1 MADTSVKICDI
12 KFKNPVMT
20 ASGTFGCGREY
31 SDFVDLNKLG
41 GIVVKGV
48 ADKPWKGNPAPRIA
62 EVYGG
67 MLNSVGLQNPGVDY
81 FIKNEIPFLNSLDT
95 NIIVNVCGHS
105 LEEYVNV
112 VTALRGQDVD
122 MLELNISCPNVSEGG
137 LAFGT
142 DPKLVE
148 KVVSSVKQVADR
160 PLIVKLTPNVTDITE
175 IARAAVAGG
184 ADALSLINTLTGM
197 KIDINRR
204 KPVLD
209 RKVGGMSGPAVKPV
223 AVRMVY
229 QVAKAV
235 DVPIIGMG
243 GISNAEDAIEF
254 IMAGAT
260 GVSIGT
266 ANFIN
271 PTATI
276 DTIKGIEEFMDKNN
290 IKTLDEIRGII
301 DKMKRF
307 LALGMA
313 LAMVL
318 CSLTG
323 CNTSHKVNAAIQEN
337 ISTLDNK
344 LANLEVT
351 VGDLY
356 QEGIATDEMKDEV
369 DDLQQELSE
378 ARDMFAATTDGE
390 QDANISSKLIDLTS
404 KADELEGQVQDALGG
419 IGNVENYA
427 KAMKKVTSELESAI
441 KTAVD
446 NGKMDRSKLT
456 EFQNASSK
464 LDAIVSNPEET
475 TTNKAELLKIRES
488 LVALASEASA
498 SNEVIDGLAQ
508 NDKKTAQ
515 PTVKSEDLT
524 SLVNAYT
531 TLQNTASQ
539 LYEKGNIT
547 EKSK

>member
-1 MADTSVKICDI
+1 
-12 KFKNPVMT
+12 
-20 ASGTFGCGREY
+20 
-31 SDFVDLNKLG
+31 
-41 GIVVKGV
+41 
-48 ADKPWKGNPAPRIA
+48 
-62 EVYGG
+62 
-67 MLNSVGLQNPGVDY
+67 
-81 FIKNEIPFLNSLDT
+81 
-95 NIIVNVCGHS
+95 
-105 LEEYVNV
+105 
-112 VTALRGQDVD
+112 
-122 MLELNISCPNVSEGG
+122 
-137 LAFGT
+137 
-142 DPKLVE
+142 
-148 KVVSSVKQVADR
+148 
-160 PLIVKLTPNVTDITE
+160 
-175 IARAAVAGG
+175 
-184 ADALSLINTLTGM
+184 
-197 KIDINRR
+197 
-204 KPVLD
+204 
-209 RKVGGMSGPAVKPV
+209 
-223 AVRMVY
+223 
-229 QVAKAV
+229 
-235 DVPIIGMG
+235 
-243 GISNAEDAIEF
+243 
-254 IMAGAT
+254 
-260 GVSIGT
+260 
-266 ANFIN
+266 
-271 PTATI
+271 
-276 DTIKGIEEFMDKNN
+276 
-290 IKTLDEIRGII
+290 
-301 DKMKRF
+301 MKRF

-446 NGKMDRSKLT
+446 NGKMDKSKLT

-488 LVALASEASA
+488 LVALTSEASA
-498 SNEVIDGLAQ
+498 GNEVIDGLAQ

-547 EKSK
+547 EKQYTEILNLGMDVSKLQEKANKGEKEDSVNSEAKKLAGKVEKLANKIK

>member
-1 MADTSVKICDI
+1 
-12 KFKNPVMT
+12 
-20 ASGTFGCGREY
+20 
-31 SDFVDLNKLG
+31 
-41 GIVVKGV
+41 
-48 ADKPWKGNPAPRIA
+48 
-62 EVYGG
+62 
-67 MLNSVGLQNPGVDY
+67 
-81 FIKNEIPFLNSLDT
+81 
-95 NIIVNVCGHS
+95 
-105 LEEYVNV
+105 
-112 VTALRGQDVD
+112 
-122 MLELNISCPNVSEGG
+122 
-137 LAFGT
+137 
-142 DPKLVE
+142 
-148 KVVSSVKQVADR
+148 
-160 PLIVKLTPNVTDITE
+160 
-175 IARAAVAGG
+175 
-184 ADALSLINTLTGM
+184 
-197 KIDINRR
+197 
-204 KPVLD
+204 
-209 RKVGGMSGPAVKPV
+209 
-223 AVRMVY
+223 
-229 QVAKAV
+229 
-235 DVPIIGMG
+235 
-243 GISNAEDAIEF
+243 
-254 IMAGAT
+254 
-260 GVSIGT
+260 
-266 ANFIN
+266 
-271 PTATI
+271 
-276 DTIKGIEEFMDKNN
+276 
-290 IKTLDEIRGII
+290 
-301 DKMKRF
+301 MKRF
-307 LALGMA
+307 LALGMVV
-313 LAMVL
+313 AMVL

-323 CNTSHKVNAAIQEN
+323 CDTSHKVNAAIQEN

-427 KAMKKVTSELESAI
+427 KAMKKVTGELESAI

-446 NGKMDRSKLT
+446 SGKMDKSKLT

-464 LDAIVSNPEET
+464 LDAIVSNPDET

-488 LVALASEASA
+488 LIALASEASA

-508 NDKKTAQ
+508 NDKTTVQ

-547 EKSK
+547 EKQYTEILNLGMDVSKLQEKANKGEKEDSVNSEAKKLASKVEKLANKIK

>member
-1 MADTSVKICDI
+1 
-12 KFKNPVMT
+12 
-20 ASGTFGCGREY
+20 
-31 SDFVDLNKLG
+31 
-41 GIVVKGV
+41 
-48 ADKPWKGNPAPRIA
+48 
-62 EVYGG
+62 
-67 MLNSVGLQNPGVDY
+67 
-81 FIKNEIPFLNSLDT
+81 
-95 NIIVNVCGHS
+95 
-105 LEEYVNV
+105 
-112 VTALRGQDVD
+112 
-122 MLELNISCPNVSEGG
+122 
-137 LAFGT
+137 
-142 DPKLVE
+142 
-148 KVVSSVKQVADR
+148 
-160 PLIVKLTPNVTDITE
+160 
-175 IARAAVAGG
+175 
-184 ADALSLINTLTGM
+184 
-197 KIDINRR
+197 
-204 KPVLD
+204 
-209 RKVGGMSGPAVKPV
+209 
-223 AVRMVY
+223 
-229 QVAKAV
+229 
-235 DVPIIGMG
+235 
-243 GISNAEDAIEF
+243 
-254 IMAGAT
+254 
-260 GVSIGT
+260 
-266 ANFIN
+266 
-271 PTATI
+271 
-276 DTIKGIEEFMDKNN
+276 
-290 IKTLDEIRGII
+290 
-301 DKMKRF
+301 MKRF
-307 LALGMA
+307 LALGVA

-351 VGDLY
+351 VGELY

-378 ARDMFAATTDGE
+378 ARDMFAATTDGK

-498 SNEVIDGLAQ
+498 GNEVIDGLAQ

-547 EKSK
+547 EKQYTEILNLGMDVSKLQEKANKGEKEDSVNSEAKKLAGKVEKLANKIK

>member
-1 MADTSVKICDI
+1 
-12 KFKNPVMT
+12 
-20 ASGTFGCGREY
+20 
-31 SDFVDLNKLG
+31 
-41 GIVVKGV
+41 
-48 ADKPWKGNPAPRIA
+48 
-62 EVYGG
+62 
-67 MLNSVGLQNPGVDY
+67 
-81 FIKNEIPFLNSLDT
+81 
-95 NIIVNVCGHS
+95 
-105 LEEYVNV
+105 
-112 VTALRGQDVD
+112 
-122 MLELNISCPNVSEGG
+122 
-137 LAFGT
+137 
-142 DPKLVE
+142 
-148 KVVSSVKQVADR
+148 
-160 PLIVKLTPNVTDITE
+160 
-175 IARAAVAGG
+175 
-184 ADALSLINTLTGM
+184 
-197 KIDINRR
+197 
-204 KPVLD
+204 
-209 RKVGGMSGPAVKPV
+209 
-223 AVRMVY
+223 
-229 QVAKAV
+229 
-235 DVPIIGMG
+235 
-243 GISNAEDAIEF
+243 
-254 IMAGAT
+254 
-260 GVSIGT
+260 
-266 ANFIN
+266 
-271 PTATI
+271 
-276 DTIKGIEEFMDKNN
+276 
-290 IKTLDEIRGII
+290 
-301 DKMKRF
+301 MKRF
-307 LALGMA
+307 LALGVA

-378 ARDMFAATTDGE
+378 ARDMFAATTDGK
-390 QDANISSKLIDLTS
+390 QDANISSKLIDLIS

-498 SNEVIDGLAQ
+498 GNEVIDGLAQ

-547 EKSK
+547 EKQYTEILNLGMDVSKLQEKANKGEKEDSVNSEAKKLAGKVEKLANKIK

>member
-1 MADTSVKICDI
+1 
-12 KFKNPVMT
+12 
-20 ASGTFGCGREY
+20 
-31 SDFVDLNKLG
+31 
-41 GIVVKGV
+41 
-48 ADKPWKGNPAPRIA
+48 
-62 EVYGG
+62 
-67 MLNSVGLQNPGVDY
+67 
-81 FIKNEIPFLNSLDT
+81 
-95 NIIVNVCGHS
+95 
-105 LEEYVNV
+105 
-112 VTALRGQDVD
+112 
-122 MLELNISCPNVSEGG
+122 
-137 LAFGT
+137 
-142 DPKLVE
+142 
-148 KVVSSVKQVADR
+148 
-160 PLIVKLTPNVTDITE
+160 
-175 IARAAVAGG
+175 
-184 ADALSLINTLTGM
+184 
-197 KIDINRR
+197 
-204 KPVLD
+204 
-209 RKVGGMSGPAVKPV
+209 
-223 AVRMVY
+223 
-229 QVAKAV
+229 
-235 DVPIIGMG
+235 
-243 GISNAEDAIEF
+243 
-254 IMAGAT
+254 
-260 GVSIGT
+260 
-266 ANFIN
+266 
-271 PTATI
+271 
-276 DTIKGIEEFMDKNN
+276 
-290 IKTLDEIRGII
+290 
-301 DKMKRF
+301 MKRF
-307 LALGMA
+307 LALEMA
-313 LAMVL
+313 LPMEL
-318 CSLTG
+318 CCLTG

-446 NGKMDRSKLT
+446 NGKMDKSKLT

-498 SNEVIDGLAQ
+498 GNEVIDGLAQ

-547 EKSK
+547 EKQYTEILNLGMDVSKLQEKANKGEKEDSVNSEAKKLAGKVEKLANKIK

>member
-1 MADTSVKICDI
+1 
-12 KFKNPVMT
+12 
-20 ASGTFGCGREY
+20 
-31 SDFVDLNKLG
+31 
-41 GIVVKGV
+41 
-48 ADKPWKGNPAPRIA
+48 
-62 EVYGG
+62 
-67 MLNSVGLQNPGVDY
+67 
-81 FIKNEIPFLNSLDT
+81 
-95 NIIVNVCGHS
+95 
-105 LEEYVNV
+105 
-112 VTALRGQDVD
+112 
-122 MLELNISCPNVSEGG
+122 
-137 LAFGT
+137 
-142 DPKLVE
+142 
-148 KVVSSVKQVADR
+148 
-160 PLIVKLTPNVTDITE
+160 
-175 IARAAVAGG
+175 
-184 ADALSLINTLTGM
+184 
-197 KIDINRR
+197 
-204 KPVLD
+204 
-209 RKVGGMSGPAVKPV
+209 
-223 AVRMVY
+223 
-229 QVAKAV
+229 
-235 DVPIIGMG
+235 
-243 GISNAEDAIEF
+243 
-254 IMAGAT
+254 
-260 GVSIGT
+260 
-266 ANFIN
+266 
-271 PTATI
+271 
-276 DTIKGIEEFMDKNN
+276 
-290 IKTLDEIRGII
+290 
-301 DKMKRF
+301 MKRF

-446 NGKMDRSKLT
+446 NGKMDKSKLT

-498 SNEVIDGLAQ
+498 GNEVIDGLAQ

-539 LYEKGNIT
+539 LYEKGYIT
-547 EKSK
+547 EKQYTEILNLGMDVSKLQEKANKGEKEDSVNSEAKKLAGKVEKLANKIK

>member
-1 MADTSVKICDI
+1 M
-12 KFKNPVMT
+12 
-20 ASGTFGCGREY
+20 
-31 SDFVDLNKLG
+31 
-41 GIVVKGV
+41 KG
-48 ADKPWKGNPAPRIA
+48 
-62 EVYGG
+62 
-67 MLNSVGLQNPGVDY
+67 
-81 FIKNEIPFLNSLDT
+81 
-95 NIIVNVCGHS
+95 
-105 LEEYVNV
+105 
-112 VTALRGQDVD
+112 
-122 MLELNISCPNVSEGG
+122 
-137 LAFGT
+137 
-142 DPKLVE
+142 
-148 KVVSSVKQVADR
+148 
-160 PLIVKLTPNVTDITE
+160 
-175 IARAAVAGG
+175 
-184 ADALSLINTLTGM
+184 
-197 KIDINRR
+197 
-204 KPVLD
+204 
-209 RKVGGMSGPAVKPV
+209 
-223 AVRMVY
+223 
-229 QVAKAV
+229 
-235 DVPIIGMG
+235 
-243 GISNAEDAIEF
+243 
-254 IMAGAT
+254 
-260 GVSIGT
+260 
-266 ANFIN
+266 
-271 PTATI
+271 
-276 DTIKGIEEFMDKNN
+276 
-290 IKTLDEIRGII
+290 
-301 DKMKRF
+301 F

-313 LAMVL
+313 VAMVL

-323 CNTSHKVNAAIQEN
+323 CDTSHKVNAAIQEN

-427 KAMKKVTSELESAI
+427 KAMKKVTGELESAI

-446 NGKMDRSKLT
+446 SGKMDKSKLT

-464 LDAIVSNPEET
+464 LDAIVSNPDET

-488 LVALASEASA
+488 LIALASEASA

-508 NDKKTAQ
+508 NDKTTVQ

-547 EKSK
+547 EKQYTEILNLGMDVSKLQEKANKGEKEDSVNSEAKKLASKVEKLANKIK

>member
-1 MADTSVKICDI
+1 
-12 KFKNPVMT
+12 
-20 ASGTFGCGREY
+20 
-31 SDFVDLNKLG
+31 
-41 GIVVKGV
+41 
-48 ADKPWKGNPAPRIA
+48 
-62 EVYGG
+62 
-67 MLNSVGLQNPGVDY
+67 
-81 FIKNEIPFLNSLDT
+81 
-95 NIIVNVCGHS
+95 
-105 LEEYVNV
+105 
-112 VTALRGQDVD
+112 
-122 MLELNISCPNVSEGG
+122 
-137 LAFGT
+137 
-142 DPKLVE
+142 
-148 KVVSSVKQVADR
+148 
-160 PLIVKLTPNVTDITE
+160 
-175 IARAAVAGG
+175 
-184 ADALSLINTLTGM
+184 
-197 KIDINRR
+197 
-204 KPVLD
+204 
-209 RKVGGMSGPAVKPV
+209 
-223 AVRMVY
+223 
-229 QVAKAV
+229 
-235 DVPIIGMG
+235 
-243 GISNAEDAIEF
+243 
-254 IMAGAT
+254 
-260 GVSIGT
+260 
-266 ANFIN
+266 
-271 PTATI
+271 
-276 DTIKGIEEFMDKNN
+276 
-290 IKTLDEIRGII
+290 
-301 DKMKRF
+301 MKRF

-446 NGKMDRSKLT
+446 NGKMDKSKLT

-498 SNEVIDGLAQ
+498 GNEVIDGLAQ

-547 EKSK
+547 EKQYTEILNLGMDVSKLQEKANKGRKRRFCK

>member
-1 MADTSVKICDI
+1 
-12 KFKNPVMT
+12 
-20 ASGTFGCGREY
+20 
-31 SDFVDLNKLG
+31 
-41 GIVVKGV
+41 
-48 ADKPWKGNPAPRIA
+48 
-62 EVYGG
+62 
-67 MLNSVGLQNPGVDY
+67 
-81 FIKNEIPFLNSLDT
+81 
-95 NIIVNVCGHS
+95 
-105 LEEYVNV
+105 
-112 VTALRGQDVD
+112 
-122 MLELNISCPNVSEGG
+122 
-137 LAFGT
+137 
-142 DPKLVE
+142 
-148 KVVSSVKQVADR
+148 
-160 PLIVKLTPNVTDITE
+160 
-175 IARAAVAGG
+175 
-184 ADALSLINTLTGM
+184 
-197 KIDINRR
+197 
-204 KPVLD
+204 
-209 RKVGGMSGPAVKPV
+209 
-223 AVRMVY
+223 
-229 QVAKAV
+229 
-235 DVPIIGMG
+235 
-243 GISNAEDAIEF
+243 
-254 IMAGAT
+254 
-260 GVSIGT
+260 
-266 ANFIN
+266 
-271 PTATI
+271 
-276 DTIKGIEEFMDKNN
+276 
-290 IKTLDEIRGII
+290 
-301 DKMKRF
+301 MKRF

-313 LAMVL
+313 VAMVL

-323 CNTSHKVNAAIQEN
+323 CDTSHKVNAAIQEN

-427 KAMKKVTSELESAI
+427 KAMKKVTGELESAI

-446 NGKMDRSKLT
+446 SGKMDKSKLT

-464 LDAIVSNPEET
+464 LDAIVSNPDET

-488 LVALASEASA
+488 LIALASEASA

-508 NDKKTAQ
+508 NDKTTVQ

-547 EKSK
+547 EKQYTEILNLGMDVSKLQDKANKGEKEDSVNSEAKKLASKVEKLANKIK

>member
-1 MADTSVKICDI
+1 
-12 KFKNPVMT
+12 
-20 ASGTFGCGREY
+20 
-31 SDFVDLNKLG
+31 
-41 GIVVKGV
+41 
-48 ADKPWKGNPAPRIA
+48 
-62 EVYGG
+62 
-67 MLNSVGLQNPGVDY
+67 
-81 FIKNEIPFLNSLDT
+81 
-95 NIIVNVCGHS
+95 
-105 LEEYVNV
+105 
-112 VTALRGQDVD
+112 
-122 MLELNISCPNVSEGG
+122 
-137 LAFGT
+137 
-142 DPKLVE
+142 
-148 KVVSSVKQVADR
+148 
-160 PLIVKLTPNVTDITE
+160 
-175 IARAAVAGG
+175 
-184 ADALSLINTLTGM
+184 
-197 KIDINRR
+197 
-204 KPVLD
+204 
-209 RKVGGMSGPAVKPV
+209 
-223 AVRMVY
+223 
-229 QVAKAV
+229 
-235 DVPIIGMG
+235 
-243 GISNAEDAIEF
+243 
-254 IMAGAT
+254 
-260 GVSIGT
+260 
-266 ANFIN
+266 
-271 PTATI
+271 
-276 DTIKGIEEFMDKNN
+276 
-290 IKTLDEIRGII
+290 
-301 DKMKRF
+301 MKRF

-547 EKSK
+547 EKQYTEILNLGMDVSKLQEKANKGEKEDSVNSEAKKLAGKVEKLANKIK

>member
-1 MADTSVKICDI
+1 
-12 KFKNPVMT
+12 
-20 ASGTFGCGREY
+20 
-31 SDFVDLNKLG
+31 
-41 GIVVKGV
+41 
-48 ADKPWKGNPAPRIA
+48 
-62 EVYGG
+62 
-67 MLNSVGLQNPGVDY
+67 
-81 FIKNEIPFLNSLDT
+81 
-95 NIIVNVCGHS
+95 
-105 LEEYVNV
+105 
-112 VTALRGQDVD
+112 
-122 MLELNISCPNVSEGG
+122 
-137 LAFGT
+137 
-142 DPKLVE
+142 
-148 KVVSSVKQVADR
+148 
-160 PLIVKLTPNVTDITE
+160 
-175 IARAAVAGG
+175 
-184 ADALSLINTLTGM
+184 
-197 KIDINRR
+197 
-204 KPVLD
+204 
-209 RKVGGMSGPAVKPV
+209 
-223 AVRMVY
+223 
-229 QVAKAV
+229 
-235 DVPIIGMG
+235 
-243 GISNAEDAIEF
+243 
-254 IMAGAT
+254 
-260 GVSIGT
+260 
-266 ANFIN
+266 
-271 PTATI
+271 
-276 DTIKGIEEFMDKNN
+276 
-290 IKTLDEIRGII
+290 
-301 DKMKRF
+301 MKRF

-351 VGDLY
+351 VGDLC

-446 NGKMDRSKLT
+446 NGKMDKSKLT

-498 SNEVIDGLAQ
+498 GNEVIDGLAQ

-547 EKSK
+547 EKQYTEILNLGMDVSKLQEKANKGEKEDSVNSEAKKLAGKVEKLANKIK

>member
-1 MADTSVKICDI
+1 
-12 KFKNPVMT
+12 
-20 ASGTFGCGREY
+20 
-31 SDFVDLNKLG
+31 
-41 GIVVKGV
+41 
-48 ADKPWKGNPAPRIA
+48 
-62 EVYGG
+62 
-67 MLNSVGLQNPGVDY
+67 
-81 FIKNEIPFLNSLDT
+81 
-95 NIIVNVCGHS
+95 
-105 LEEYVNV
+105 
-112 VTALRGQDVD
+112 
-122 MLELNISCPNVSEGG
+122 
-137 LAFGT
+137 
-142 DPKLVE
+142 
-148 KVVSSVKQVADR
+148 
-160 PLIVKLTPNVTDITE
+160 
-175 IARAAVAGG
+175 
-184 ADALSLINTLTGM
+184 
-197 KIDINRR
+197 
-204 KPVLD
+204 
-209 RKVGGMSGPAVKPV
+209 
-223 AVRMVY
+223 
-229 QVAKAV
+229 
-235 DVPIIGMG
+235 
-243 GISNAEDAIEF
+243 
-254 IMAGAT
+254 
-260 GVSIGT
+260 
-266 ANFIN
+266 
-271 PTATI
+271 
-276 DTIKGIEEFMDKNN
+276 
-290 IKTLDEIRGII
+290 
-301 DKMKRF
+301 MKRF

-498 SNEVIDGLAQ
+498 SDEVIDGLAQ

-547 EKSK
+547 EKQYTEILNLGMDVSKLQEKANKGEKEDSVNSEAKKLAGKVEKLANKIK

>member
-1 MADTSVKICDI
+1 
-12 KFKNPVMT
+12 
-20 ASGTFGCGREY
+20 
-31 SDFVDLNKLG
+31 
-41 GIVVKGV
+41 
-48 ADKPWKGNPAPRIA
+48 
-62 EVYGG
+62 
-67 MLNSVGLQNPGVDY
+67 
-81 FIKNEIPFLNSLDT
+81 
-95 NIIVNVCGHS
+95 
-105 LEEYVNV
+105 
-112 VTALRGQDVD
+112 
-122 MLELNISCPNVSEGG
+122 
-137 LAFGT
+137 
-142 DPKLVE
+142 
-148 KVVSSVKQVADR
+148 
-160 PLIVKLTPNVTDITE
+160 
-175 IARAAVAGG
+175 
-184 ADALSLINTLTGM
+184 
-197 KIDINRR
+197 
-204 KPVLD
+204 
-209 RKVGGMSGPAVKPV
+209 
-223 AVRMVY
+223 
-229 QVAKAV
+229 
-235 DVPIIGMG
+235 
-243 GISNAEDAIEF
+243 
-254 IMAGAT
+254 
-260 GVSIGT
+260 
-266 ANFIN
+266 
-271 PTATI
+271 
-276 DTIKGIEEFMDKNN
+276 
-290 IKTLDEIRGII
+290 
-301 DKMKRF
+301 MKRF

-446 NGKMDRSKLT
+446 NGKMDKSKLT

-498 SNEVIDGLAQ
+498 GNEVIDGLAQ

-547 EKSK
+547 EKQYTEILNLGMDVSKLQEIANKGEKEDSVNSEAKKLAGKVEKLANKIK

>member
-1 MADTSVKICDI
+1 
-12 KFKNPVMT
+12 
-20 ASGTFGCGREY
+20 
-31 SDFVDLNKLG
+31 
-41 GIVVKGV
+41 
-48 ADKPWKGNPAPRIA
+48 
-62 EVYGG
+62 
-67 MLNSVGLQNPGVDY
+67 
-81 FIKNEIPFLNSLDT
+81 
-95 NIIVNVCGHS
+95 
-105 LEEYVNV
+105 
-112 VTALRGQDVD
+112 
-122 MLELNISCPNVSEGG
+122 
-137 LAFGT
+137 
-142 DPKLVE
+142 
-148 KVVSSVKQVADR
+148 
-160 PLIVKLTPNVTDITE
+160 
-175 IARAAVAGG
+175 
-184 ADALSLINTLTGM
+184 
-197 KIDINRR
+197 
-204 KPVLD
+204 
-209 RKVGGMSGPAVKPV
+209 
-223 AVRMVY
+223 
-229 QVAKAV
+229 
-235 DVPIIGMG
+235 
-243 GISNAEDAIEF
+243 
-254 IMAGAT
+254 
-260 GVSIGT
+260 
-266 ANFIN
+266 
-271 PTATI
+271 
-276 DTIKGIEEFMDKNN
+276 
-290 IKTLDEIRGII
+290 
-301 DKMKRF
+301 MKRF

-446 NGKMDRSKLT
+446 NGKMDKSKLT

-498 SNEVIDGLAQ
+498 GNEVIDGLAQ
-508 NDKKTAQ
+508 NDKKTAH

-547 EKSK
+547 EKQYTEILNLGMDVSKLQEKANKGEKEDSVNSEAKKLAGKVEKLANKIK

>member
-1 MADTSVKICDI
+1 
-12 KFKNPVMT
+12 
-20 ASGTFGCGREY
+20 
-31 SDFVDLNKLG
+31 
-41 GIVVKGV
+41 
-48 ADKPWKGNPAPRIA
+48 
-62 EVYGG
+62 
-67 MLNSVGLQNPGVDY
+67 
-81 FIKNEIPFLNSLDT
+81 
-95 NIIVNVCGHS
+95 
-105 LEEYVNV
+105 
-112 VTALRGQDVD
+112 
-122 MLELNISCPNVSEGG
+122 
-137 LAFGT
+137 
-142 DPKLVE
+142 
-148 KVVSSVKQVADR
+148 
-160 PLIVKLTPNVTDITE
+160 
-175 IARAAVAGG
+175 
-184 ADALSLINTLTGM
+184 
-197 KIDINRR
+197 
-204 KPVLD
+204 
-209 RKVGGMSGPAVKPV
+209 
-223 AVRMVY
+223 
-229 QVAKAV
+229 
-235 DVPIIGMG
+235 
-243 GISNAEDAIEF
+243 
-254 IMAGAT
+254 
-260 GVSIGT
+260 
-266 ANFIN
+266 
-271 PTATI
+271 
-276 DTIKGIEEFMDKNN
+276 
-290 IKTLDEIRGII
+290 
-301 DKMKRF
+301 MKRF
-307 LALGMA
+307 LALGVA

-378 ARDMFAATTDGE
+378 ARDMFAATTDGK

-464 LDAIVSNPEET
+464 LDDIVSNPEET

-498 SNEVIDGLAQ
+498 GNEVIDGLAQ

-547 EKSK
+547 EKQYTEILNLGMDVSKLQEKANKGEKEDSVNSEAKKLAGKVEKLANKIK

>member
-1 MADTSVKICDI
+1 
-12 KFKNPVMT
+12 
-20 ASGTFGCGREY
+20 
-31 SDFVDLNKLG
+31 
-41 GIVVKGV
+41 
-48 ADKPWKGNPAPRIA
+48 
-62 EVYGG
+62 
-67 MLNSVGLQNPGVDY
+67 
-81 FIKNEIPFLNSLDT
+81 
-95 NIIVNVCGHS
+95 
-105 LEEYVNV
+105 
-112 VTALRGQDVD
+112 
-122 MLELNISCPNVSEGG
+122 
-137 LAFGT
+137 
-142 DPKLVE
+142 
-148 KVVSSVKQVADR
+148 
-160 PLIVKLTPNVTDITE
+160 
-175 IARAAVAGG
+175 
-184 ADALSLINTLTGM
+184 
-197 KIDINRR
+197 
-204 KPVLD
+204 
-209 RKVGGMSGPAVKPV
+209 
-223 AVRMVY
+223 
-229 QVAKAV
+229 
-235 DVPIIGMG
+235 
-243 GISNAEDAIEF
+243 
-254 IMAGAT
+254 
-260 GVSIGT
+260 
-266 ANFIN
+266 
-271 PTATI
+271 
-276 DTIKGIEEFMDKNN
+276 
-290 IKTLDEIRGII
+290 
-301 DKMKRF
+301 MKRF

-318 CSLTG
+318 YSLTG

-446 NGKMDRSKLT
+446 NGKMDKSKLT

-498 SNEVIDGLAQ
+498 GNEVIDGLAQ

-547 EKSK
+547 EKQYTEILNLGMDVSKLQEKANKGEKEDSVNSEAKKLAGKVEKLANKIK

>member
-1 MADTSVKICDI
+1 
-12 KFKNPVMT
+12 
-20 ASGTFGCGREY
+20 
-31 SDFVDLNKLG
+31 
-41 GIVVKGV
+41 
-48 ADKPWKGNPAPRIA
+48 
-62 EVYGG
+62 
-67 MLNSVGLQNPGVDY
+67 
-81 FIKNEIPFLNSLDT
+81 
-95 NIIVNVCGHS
+95 
-105 LEEYVNV
+105 
-112 VTALRGQDVD
+112 
-122 MLELNISCPNVSEGG
+122 
-137 LAFGT
+137 
-142 DPKLVE
+142 
-148 KVVSSVKQVADR
+148 
-160 PLIVKLTPNVTDITE
+160 
-175 IARAAVAGG
+175 
-184 ADALSLINTLTGM
+184 
-197 KIDINRR
+197 
-204 KPVLD
+204 
-209 RKVGGMSGPAVKPV
+209 
-223 AVRMVY
+223 
-229 QVAKAV
+229 
-235 DVPIIGMG
+235 
-243 GISNAEDAIEF
+243 
-254 IMAGAT
+254 
-260 GVSIGT
+260 
-266 ANFIN
+266 
-271 PTATI
+271 
-276 DTIKGIEEFMDKNN
+276 
-290 IKTLDEIRGII
+290 
-301 DKMKRF
+301 MKRF
-307 LALGMA
+307 LALGVA

-378 ARDMFAATTDGE
+378 ARDMFAATTDGK

-464 LDAIVSNPEET
+464 LDAIVSNPEEP
-475 TTNKAELLKIRES
+475 TTNKAELLQIRDS

-498 SNEVIDGLAQ
+498 GNEVIDGLAQ

-547 EKSK
+547 EKQYTEILNLGMDVSKLQEKANKGEKEDSVNSEAKKLAGKVEKLANKIK

>member
-1 MADTSVKICDI
+1 
-12 KFKNPVMT
+12 
-20 ASGTFGCGREY
+20 
-31 SDFVDLNKLG
+31 
-41 GIVVKGV
+41 
-48 ADKPWKGNPAPRIA
+48 
-62 EVYGG
+62 
-67 MLNSVGLQNPGVDY
+67 
-81 FIKNEIPFLNSLDT
+81 
-95 NIIVNVCGHS
+95 
-105 LEEYVNV
+105 
-112 VTALRGQDVD
+112 
-122 MLELNISCPNVSEGG
+122 
-137 LAFGT
+137 
-142 DPKLVE
+142 
-148 KVVSSVKQVADR
+148 
-160 PLIVKLTPNVTDITE
+160 
-175 IARAAVAGG
+175 
-184 ADALSLINTLTGM
+184 
-197 KIDINRR
+197 
-204 KPVLD
+204 
-209 RKVGGMSGPAVKPV
+209 
-223 AVRMVY
+223 
-229 QVAKAV
+229 
-235 DVPIIGMG
+235 
-243 GISNAEDAIEF
+243 
-254 IMAGAT
+254 
-260 GVSIGT
+260 
-266 ANFIN
+266 
-271 PTATI
+271 
-276 DTIKGIEEFMDKNN
+276 
-290 IKTLDEIRGII
+290 
-301 DKMKRF
+301 MKRF

-378 ARDMFAATTDGE
+378 ARDMFAATTDGK

-446 NGKMDRSKLT
+446 NGKMDKSKLT

-498 SNEVIDGLAQ
+498 GNEVIDGLAQ

-547 EKSK
+547 EKQYTEILNLGMDVSKLQEKANKGEKEDSVNSEAKKLAGKVEKLANKIK

>member
-1 MADTSVKICDI
+1 
-12 KFKNPVMT
+12 
-20 ASGTFGCGREY
+20 
-31 SDFVDLNKLG
+31 
-41 GIVVKGV
+41 
-48 ADKPWKGNPAPRIA
+48 
-62 EVYGG
+62 
-67 MLNSVGLQNPGVDY
+67 
-81 FIKNEIPFLNSLDT
+81 
-95 NIIVNVCGHS
+95 
-105 LEEYVNV
+105 
-112 VTALRGQDVD
+112 
-122 MLELNISCPNVSEGG
+122 
-137 LAFGT
+137 
-142 DPKLVE
+142 
-148 KVVSSVKQVADR
+148 
-160 PLIVKLTPNVTDITE
+160 
-175 IARAAVAGG
+175 
-184 ADALSLINTLTGM
+184 
-197 KIDINRR
+197 
-204 KPVLD
+204 
-209 RKVGGMSGPAVKPV
+209 
-223 AVRMVY
+223 
-229 QVAKAV
+229 
-235 DVPIIGMG
+235 
-243 GISNAEDAIEF
+243 
-254 IMAGAT
+254 
-260 GVSIGT
+260 
-266 ANFIN
+266 
-271 PTATI
+271 
-276 DTIKGIEEFMDKNN
+276 
-290 IKTLDEIRGII
+290 
-301 DKMKRF
+301 MKRF

-313 LAMVL
+313 VAMVL

-323 CNTSHKVNAAIQEN
+323 CDTSHKVNAAIQEN

-427 KAMKKVTSELESAI
+427 KAMKKVTGELESAI

-446 NGKMDRSKLT
+446 SGKMDKSKLT

-464 LDAIVSNPEET
+464 LDAIVSNPDET

-488 LVALASEASA
+488 LIALASEASA

-508 NDKKTAQ
+508 NDKTTVQ

-547 EKSK
+547 KLQEKANKGEKEDSVNSEAKKLASKVEKLANKIK

>member
-1 MADTSVKICDI
+1 
-12 KFKNPVMT
+12 
-20 ASGTFGCGREY
+20 
-31 SDFVDLNKLG
+31 
-41 GIVVKGV
+41 
-48 ADKPWKGNPAPRIA
+48 
-62 EVYGG
+62 
-67 MLNSVGLQNPGVDY
+67 
-81 FIKNEIPFLNSLDT
+81 
-95 NIIVNVCGHS
+95 
-105 LEEYVNV
+105 
-112 VTALRGQDVD
+112 
-122 MLELNISCPNVSEGG
+122 
-137 LAFGT
+137 
-142 DPKLVE
+142 
-148 KVVSSVKQVADR
+148 
-160 PLIVKLTPNVTDITE
+160 
-175 IARAAVAGG
+175 
-184 ADALSLINTLTGM
+184 
-197 KIDINRR
+197 
-204 KPVLD
+204 
-209 RKVGGMSGPAVKPV
+209 
-223 AVRMVY
+223 
-229 QVAKAV
+229 
-235 DVPIIGMG
+235 
-243 GISNAEDAIEF
+243 
-254 IMAGAT
+254 
-260 GVSIGT
+260 
-266 ANFIN
+266 
-271 PTATI
+271 
-276 DTIKGIEEFMDKNN
+276 
-290 IKTLDEIRGII
+290 
-301 DKMKRF
+301 MKRF

-313 LAMVL
+313 VAMVL

-323 CNTSHKVNAAIQEN
+323 CDTSHKVNAAIQEN

-344 LANLEVT
+344 LENLEVT

-427 KAMKKVTSELESAI
+427 KAMKKVTGELESAI

-446 NGKMDRSKLT
+446 SGKMDKSKLT

-464 LDAIVSNPEET
+464 LDAIVSNPDET

-488 LVALASEASA
+488 LIALASEASA

-508 NDKKTAQ
+508 NDKTTVQ

-547 EKSK
+547 EKQYTEILNLGMDVSKLQEKANKGEKEDSVNSEAKKLASKVEKLANKIK

>member
-1 MADTSVKICDI
+1 
-12 KFKNPVMT
+12 
-20 ASGTFGCGREY
+20 
-31 SDFVDLNKLG
+31 
-41 GIVVKGV
+41 
-48 ADKPWKGNPAPRIA
+48 
-62 EVYGG
+62 
-67 MLNSVGLQNPGVDY
+67 
-81 FIKNEIPFLNSLDT
+81 
-95 NIIVNVCGHS
+95 
-105 LEEYVNV
+105 
-112 VTALRGQDVD
+112 
-122 MLELNISCPNVSEGG
+122 
-137 LAFGT
+137 
-142 DPKLVE
+142 
-148 KVVSSVKQVADR
+148 
-160 PLIVKLTPNVTDITE
+160 
-175 IARAAVAGG
+175 
-184 ADALSLINTLTGM
+184 
-197 KIDINRR
+197 
-204 KPVLD
+204 
-209 RKVGGMSGPAVKPV
+209 
-223 AVRMVY
+223 
-229 QVAKAV
+229 
-235 DVPIIGMG
+235 
-243 GISNAEDAIEF
+243 
-254 IMAGAT
+254 
-260 GVSIGT
+260 
-266 ANFIN
+266 
-271 PTATI
+271 
-276 DTIKGIEEFMDKNN
+276 
-290 IKTLDEIRGII
+290 
-301 DKMKRF
+301 MKRF

-378 ARDMFAATTDGE
+378 ARDMFAATTDGK

-498 SNEVIDGLAQ
+498 GNEVIDGLAQ

-547 EKSK
+547 EKQYTEILNLGMDVSKLQEKANKGEKEDSVNSEAKKLAGKVEKLANKIK

>member
-1 MADTSVKICDI
+1 
-12 KFKNPVMT
+12 
-20 ASGTFGCGREY
+20 
-31 SDFVDLNKLG
+31 
-41 GIVVKGV
+41 
-48 ADKPWKGNPAPRIA
+48 
-62 EVYGG
+62 
-67 MLNSVGLQNPGVDY
+67 
-81 FIKNEIPFLNSLDT
+81 
-95 NIIVNVCGHS
+95 
-105 LEEYVNV
+105 
-112 VTALRGQDVD
+112 
-122 MLELNISCPNVSEGG
+122 
-137 LAFGT
+137 
-142 DPKLVE
+142 
-148 KVVSSVKQVADR
+148 
-160 PLIVKLTPNVTDITE
+160 
-175 IARAAVAGG
+175 
-184 ADALSLINTLTGM
+184 
-197 KIDINRR
+197 
-204 KPVLD
+204 
-209 RKVGGMSGPAVKPV
+209 
-223 AVRMVY
+223 
-229 QVAKAV
+229 
-235 DVPIIGMG
+235 
-243 GISNAEDAIEF
+243 
-254 IMAGAT
+254 
-260 GVSIGT
+260 
-266 ANFIN
+266 
-271 PTATI
+271 
-276 DTIKGIEEFMDKNN
+276 
-290 IKTLDEIRGII
+290 
-301 DKMKRF
+301 MKRF
-307 LALGMA
+307 LALGVA

-356 QEGIATDEMKDEV
+356 QEGIATDEMKDKV

-378 ARDMFAATTDGE
+378 ARDMFAATTDGK

-498 SNEVIDGLAQ
+498 GNEVIDGLAQ

-547 EKSK
+547 EKQYTEILNLGMDVSKLQEKANKGEKEDSVNSEAKKLAGKVEKLANKIK

>member
-1 MADTSVKICDI
+1 
-12 KFKNPVMT
+12 
-20 ASGTFGCGREY
+20 
-31 SDFVDLNKLG
+31 
-41 GIVVKGV
+41 
-48 ADKPWKGNPAPRIA
+48 
-62 EVYGG
+62 
-67 MLNSVGLQNPGVDY
+67 
-81 FIKNEIPFLNSLDT
+81 
-95 NIIVNVCGHS
+95 
-105 LEEYVNV
+105 
-112 VTALRGQDVD
+112 
-122 MLELNISCPNVSEGG
+122 
-137 LAFGT
+137 
-142 DPKLVE
+142 
-148 KVVSSVKQVADR
+148 
-160 PLIVKLTPNVTDITE
+160 
-175 IARAAVAGG
+175 
-184 ADALSLINTLTGM
+184 
-197 KIDINRR
+197 
-204 KPVLD
+204 
-209 RKVGGMSGPAVKPV
+209 
-223 AVRMVY
+223 
-229 QVAKAV
+229 
-235 DVPIIGMG
+235 
-243 GISNAEDAIEF
+243 
-254 IMAGAT
+254 
-260 GVSIGT
+260 
-266 ANFIN
+266 
-271 PTATI
+271 
-276 DTIKGIEEFMDKNN
+276 
-290 IKTLDEIRGII
+290 
-301 DKMKRF
+301 MKRF

-323 CNTSHKVNAAIQEN
+323 CNTSHKVNDAIQEN

-446 NGKMDRSKLT
+446 NGKMDKSKLT

-498 SNEVIDGLAQ
+498 GNEVIDGLAQ

-547 EKSK
+547 EKQYTEILNLGMDVSKLQEKANKGEKEDSVNSEAKKLAGKVEKLANKIK

>member
-1 MADTSVKICDI
+1 
-12 KFKNPVMT
+12 
-20 ASGTFGCGREY
+20 
-31 SDFVDLNKLG
+31 
-41 GIVVKGV
+41 
-48 ADKPWKGNPAPRIA
+48 
-62 EVYGG
+62 
-67 MLNSVGLQNPGVDY
+67 
-81 FIKNEIPFLNSLDT
+81 
-95 NIIVNVCGHS
+95 
-105 LEEYVNV
+105 
-112 VTALRGQDVD
+112 
-122 MLELNISCPNVSEGG
+122 
-137 LAFGT
+137 
-142 DPKLVE
+142 
-148 KVVSSVKQVADR
+148 
-160 PLIVKLTPNVTDITE
+160 
-175 IARAAVAGG
+175 
-184 ADALSLINTLTGM
+184 
-197 KIDINRR
+197 
-204 KPVLD
+204 
-209 RKVGGMSGPAVKPV
+209 
-223 AVRMVY
+223 
-229 QVAKAV
+229 
-235 DVPIIGMG
+235 
-243 GISNAEDAIEF
+243 
-254 IMAGAT
+254 
-260 GVSIGT
+260 
-266 ANFIN
+266 
-271 PTATI
+271 
-276 DTIKGIEEFMDKNN
+276 
-290 IKTLDEIRGII
+290 
-301 DKMKRF
+301 MKRF

-313 LAMVL
+313 VAMVL

-323 CNTSHKVNAAIQEN
+323 CDTSHKVNAAIQEN

-378 ARDMFAATTDGE
+378 ARDMCAATTDGE

-427 KAMKKVTSELESAI
+427 KAMKKVTGELESAI

-446 NGKMDRSKLT
+446 SGKMDKSKLT

-464 LDAIVSNPEET
+464 LDAIVSNPDET

-488 LVALASEASA
+488 LIALASEASA

-508 NDKKTAQ
+508 NDKTTVQ

-547 EKSK
+547 EKQYTEILNLGMDVSKLQEKANKGEKEDSVNSEAKKLASKVEKLANKIK

>member
-1 MADTSVKICDI
+1 
-12 KFKNPVMT
+12 
-20 ASGTFGCGREY
+20 
-31 SDFVDLNKLG
+31 
-41 GIVVKGV
+41 
-48 ADKPWKGNPAPRIA
+48 
-62 EVYGG
+62 
-67 MLNSVGLQNPGVDY
+67 
-81 FIKNEIPFLNSLDT
+81 
-95 NIIVNVCGHS
+95 
-105 LEEYVNV
+105 
-112 VTALRGQDVD
+112 
-122 MLELNISCPNVSEGG
+122 
-137 LAFGT
+137 
-142 DPKLVE
+142 
-148 KVVSSVKQVADR
+148 
-160 PLIVKLTPNVTDITE
+160 
-175 IARAAVAGG
+175 
-184 ADALSLINTLTGM
+184 
-197 KIDINRR
+197 
-204 KPVLD
+204 
-209 RKVGGMSGPAVKPV
+209 
-223 AVRMVY
+223 
-229 QVAKAV
+229 
-235 DVPIIGMG
+235 
-243 GISNAEDAIEF
+243 
-254 IMAGAT
+254 
-260 GVSIGT
+260 
-266 ANFIN
+266 
-271 PTATI
+271 
-276 DTIKGIEEFMDKNN
+276 
-290 IKTLDEIRGII
+290 
-301 DKMKRF
+301 MKRF

-313 LAMVL
+313 VAMVL

-323 CNTSHKVNAAIQEN
+323 CDTSHKVNAAIQEN

-378 ARDMFAATTDGE
+378 ARDMFAAPTDGE

-427 KAMKKVTSELESAI
+427 KAMKKVTGELESAI

-446 NGKMDRSKLT
+446 SGKMDKSKLT

-464 LDAIVSNPEET
+464 LDAIVSNPDET

-488 LVALASEASA
+488 LIALASEASA

-508 NDKKTAQ
+508 NDKTTVQ

-547 EKSK
+547 EKQYTEILNLGMDVSKLQEKANKGEKEDSVNSEAKKLAS

>member
-1 MADTSVKICDI
+1 
-12 KFKNPVMT
+12 
-20 ASGTFGCGREY
+20 
-31 SDFVDLNKLG
+31 
-41 GIVVKGV
+41 
-48 ADKPWKGNPAPRIA
+48 
-62 EVYGG
+62 
-67 MLNSVGLQNPGVDY
+67 
-81 FIKNEIPFLNSLDT
+81 
-95 NIIVNVCGHS
+95 
-105 LEEYVNV
+105 
-112 VTALRGQDVD
+112 
-122 MLELNISCPNVSEGG
+122 
-137 LAFGT
+137 
-142 DPKLVE
+142 
-148 KVVSSVKQVADR
+148 
-160 PLIVKLTPNVTDITE
+160 
-175 IARAAVAGG
+175 
-184 ADALSLINTLTGM
+184 
-197 KIDINRR
+197 
-204 KPVLD
+204 
-209 RKVGGMSGPAVKPV
+209 
-223 AVRMVY
+223 
-229 QVAKAV
+229 
-235 DVPIIGMG
+235 
-243 GISNAEDAIEF
+243 
-254 IMAGAT
+254 
-260 GVSIGT
+260 
-266 ANFIN
+266 
-271 PTATI
+271 
-276 DTIKGIEEFMDKNN
+276 
-290 IKTLDEIRGII
+290 
-301 DKMKRF
+301 MKRF

-378 ARDMFAATTDGE
+378 ARDMFAATTHGE

-446 NGKMDRSKLT
+446 NGKMDKSKLT

-498 SNEVIDGLAQ
+498 GNEVIDGLAQ

-547 EKSK
+547 EKQYTEILNLGMDVSKLQEKANKGEKEDSVNSEAKKLAGKVEKLANKIK

>member
-1 MADTSVKICDI
+1 M
-12 KFKNPVMT
+12 
-20 ASGTFGCGREY
+20 
-31 SDFVDLNKLG
+31 
-41 GIVVKGV
+41 
-48 ADKPWKGNPAPRIA
+48 
-62 EVYGG
+62 
-67 MLNSVGLQNPGVDY
+67 
-81 FIKNEIPFLNSLDT
+81 
-95 NIIVNVCGHS
+95 
-105 LEEYVNV
+105 
-112 VTALRGQDVD
+112 
-122 MLELNISCPNVSEGG
+122 
-137 LAFGT
+137 
-142 DPKLVE
+142 
-148 KVVSSVKQVADR
+148 
-160 PLIVKLTPNVTDITE
+160 
-175 IARAAVAGG
+175 
-184 ADALSLINTLTGM
+184 ALS
-197 KIDINRR
+197 
-204 KPVLD
+204 
-209 RKVGGMSGPAVKPV
+209 
-223 AVRMVY
+223 
-229 QVAKAV
+229 
-235 DVPIIGMG
+235 
-243 GISNAEDAIEF
+243 
-254 IMAGAT
+254 
-260 GVSIGT
+260 
-266 ANFIN
+266 
-271 PTATI
+271 
-276 DTIKGIEEFMDKNN
+276 
-290 IKTLDEIRGII
+290 
-301 DKMKRF
+301 
-307 LALGMA
+307 
-313 LAMVL
+313 MVL

-369 DDLQQELSE
+369 DNLQQELSE

-446 NGKMDRSKLT
+446 NGKMDKSKLT

-498 SNEVIDGLAQ
+498 GNEVIDGLAQ

-547 EKSK
+547 EKQYTEILNLGMDVSKLQEKANKGEKEDSVNSEAKKLAGKVEKLANKIK

>member
-1 MADTSVKICDI
+1 
-12 KFKNPVMT
+12 
-20 ASGTFGCGREY
+20 
-31 SDFVDLNKLG
+31 
-41 GIVVKGV
+41 
-48 ADKPWKGNPAPRIA
+48 
-62 EVYGG
+62 
-67 MLNSVGLQNPGVDY
+67 
-81 FIKNEIPFLNSLDT
+81 
-95 NIIVNVCGHS
+95 
-105 LEEYVNV
+105 
-112 VTALRGQDVD
+112 
-122 MLELNISCPNVSEGG
+122 
-137 LAFGT
+137 
-142 DPKLVE
+142 
-148 KVVSSVKQVADR
+148 
-160 PLIVKLTPNVTDITE
+160 
-175 IARAAVAGG
+175 
-184 ADALSLINTLTGM
+184 
-197 KIDINRR
+197 
-204 KPVLD
+204 
-209 RKVGGMSGPAVKPV
+209 
-223 AVRMVY
+223 
-229 QVAKAV
+229 
-235 DVPIIGMG
+235 
-243 GISNAEDAIEF
+243 
-254 IMAGAT
+254 
-260 GVSIGT
+260 
-266 ANFIN
+266 
-271 PTATI
+271 
-276 DTIKGIEEFMDKNN
+276 
-290 IKTLDEIRGII
+290 
-301 DKMKRF
+301 MKRF

-313 LAMVL
+313 LAIVL

-446 NGKMDRSKLT
+446 NGKMDKSKLT

-498 SNEVIDGLAQ
+498 GNEVIDGLAQ

-547 EKSK
+547 EKQYTEILNLGMDVSKLQEKANKGEKEDSVNSEAKKLAGKVEKLANKIK

>member
-1 MADTSVKICDI
+1 
-12 KFKNPVMT
+12 
-20 ASGTFGCGREY
+20 
-31 SDFVDLNKLG
+31 
-41 GIVVKGV
+41 
-48 ADKPWKGNPAPRIA
+48 
-62 EVYGG
+62 
-67 MLNSVGLQNPGVDY
+67 
-81 FIKNEIPFLNSLDT
+81 
-95 NIIVNVCGHS
+95 
-105 LEEYVNV
+105 
-112 VTALRGQDVD
+112 
-122 MLELNISCPNVSEGG
+122 
-137 LAFGT
+137 
-142 DPKLVE
+142 
-148 KVVSSVKQVADR
+148 
-160 PLIVKLTPNVTDITE
+160 
-175 IARAAVAGG
+175 
-184 ADALSLINTLTGM
+184 
-197 KIDINRR
+197 
-204 KPVLD
+204 
-209 RKVGGMSGPAVKPV
+209 
-223 AVRMVY
+223 
-229 QVAKAV
+229 
-235 DVPIIGMG
+235 
-243 GISNAEDAIEF
+243 
-254 IMAGAT
+254 
-260 GVSIGT
+260 
-266 ANFIN
+266 
-271 PTATI
+271 
-276 DTIKGIEEFMDKNN
+276 
-290 IKTLDEIRGII
+290 
-301 DKMKRF
+301 MKRF

-313 LAMVL
+313 VAMVL

-323 CNTSHKVNAAIQEN
+323 CDTSHKVNAAIQEN

-427 KAMKKVTSELESAI
+427 KAMKKVTGELESAI

-446 NGKMDRSKLT
+446 SGKMDKSKLT

-464 LDAIVSNPEET
+464 LDAIVSNPDET

-488 LVALASEASA
+488 LIALASEASA

-508 NDKKTAQ
+508 SDKTTVQ

-547 EKSK
+547 EKQYTEILNLGMDVSKLQEKANKGEKEDSVNSEAKKLASKVEKLANKIK

>member
-1 MADTSVKICDI
+1 
-12 KFKNPVMT
+12 
-20 ASGTFGCGREY
+20 
-31 SDFVDLNKLG
+31 
-41 GIVVKGV
+41 
-48 ADKPWKGNPAPRIA
+48 
-62 EVYGG
+62 
-67 MLNSVGLQNPGVDY
+67 
-81 FIKNEIPFLNSLDT
+81 
-95 NIIVNVCGHS
+95 
-105 LEEYVNV
+105 
-112 VTALRGQDVD
+112 
-122 MLELNISCPNVSEGG
+122 
-137 LAFGT
+137 
-142 DPKLVE
+142 
-148 KVVSSVKQVADR
+148 
-160 PLIVKLTPNVTDITE
+160 
-175 IARAAVAGG
+175 
-184 ADALSLINTLTGM
+184 
-197 KIDINRR
+197 
-204 KPVLD
+204 
-209 RKVGGMSGPAVKPV
+209 
-223 AVRMVY
+223 
-229 QVAKAV
+229 
-235 DVPIIGMG
+235 
-243 GISNAEDAIEF
+243 
-254 IMAGAT
+254 
-260 GVSIGT
+260 
-266 ANFIN
+266 
-271 PTATI
+271 
-276 DTIKGIEEFMDKNN
+276 
-290 IKTLDEIRGII
+290 
-301 DKMKRF
+301 MKRF

-323 CNTSHKVNAAIQEN
+323 CDTSHKVNAAIQEN

-446 NGKMDRSKLT
+446 NGKMDKSKLT

-547 EKSK
+547 EKQYTEILNLGMDVSKLQEKANKGEKEDSVNSEAKKLAGKVEKLANKIK

>member
-1 MADTSVKICDI
+1 
-12 KFKNPVMT
+12 
-20 ASGTFGCGREY
+20 
-31 SDFVDLNKLG
+31 
-41 GIVVKGV
+41 
-48 ADKPWKGNPAPRIA
+48 
-62 EVYGG
+62 
-67 MLNSVGLQNPGVDY
+67 
-81 FIKNEIPFLNSLDT
+81 
-95 NIIVNVCGHS
+95 
-105 LEEYVNV
+105 
-112 VTALRGQDVD
+112 
-122 MLELNISCPNVSEGG
+122 
-137 LAFGT
+137 
-142 DPKLVE
+142 
-148 KVVSSVKQVADR
+148 
-160 PLIVKLTPNVTDITE
+160 
-175 IARAAVAGG
+175 
-184 ADALSLINTLTGM
+184 
-197 KIDINRR
+197 
-204 KPVLD
+204 
-209 RKVGGMSGPAVKPV
+209 
-223 AVRMVY
+223 
-229 QVAKAV
+229 
-235 DVPIIGMG
+235 
-243 GISNAEDAIEF
+243 
-254 IMAGAT
+254 
-260 GVSIGT
+260 
-266 ANFIN
+266 
-271 PTATI
+271 
-276 DTIKGIEEFMDKNN
+276 
-290 IKTLDEIRGII
+290 
-301 DKMKRF
+301 MKRF

-446 NGKMDRSKLT
+446 NGKMDKSKLT

-498 SNEVIDGLAQ
+498 GNEVIDGLAQ

-524 SLVNAYT
+524 SLVNVYT

-547 EKSK
+547 EKQYTEILNLGMDVSKLQEKANKGEKEDSVNSEAKKLAGKVEKLANKIK

>member
-1 MADTSVKICDI
+1 
-12 KFKNPVMT
+12 
-20 ASGTFGCGREY
+20 
-31 SDFVDLNKLG
+31 
-41 GIVVKGV
+41 
-48 ADKPWKGNPAPRIA
+48 
-62 EVYGG
+62 
-67 MLNSVGLQNPGVDY
+67 
-81 FIKNEIPFLNSLDT
+81 
-95 NIIVNVCGHS
+95 
-105 LEEYVNV
+105 
-112 VTALRGQDVD
+112 
-122 MLELNISCPNVSEGG
+122 
-137 LAFGT
+137 
-142 DPKLVE
+142 
-148 KVVSSVKQVADR
+148 
-160 PLIVKLTPNVTDITE
+160 
-175 IARAAVAGG
+175 
-184 ADALSLINTLTGM
+184 
-197 KIDINRR
+197 
-204 KPVLD
+204 
-209 RKVGGMSGPAVKPV
+209 
-223 AVRMVY
+223 
-229 QVAKAV
+229 
-235 DVPIIGMG
+235 
-243 GISNAEDAIEF
+243 
-254 IMAGAT
+254 
-260 GVSIGT
+260 
-266 ANFIN
+266 
-271 PTATI
+271 
-276 DTIKGIEEFMDKNN
+276 
-290 IKTLDEIRGII
+290 
-301 DKMKRF
+301 MKRF

-313 LAMVL
+313 VAMVL

-323 CNTSHKVNAAIQEN
+323 CDTSHKVNAAIQEN

-356 QEGIATDEMKDEV
+356 QEGIATDEMKDEL

-427 KAMKKVTSELESAI
+427 KAMKKVTGELESAI

-446 NGKMDRSKLT
+446 SGKMDKSKLT

-464 LDAIVSNPEET
+464 LDAIVSNPDET

-488 LVALASEASA
+488 LIALASEASA

-508 NDKKTAQ
+508 NDKTTVQ

-547 EKSK
+547 EKQYTEILNLGMDVSKLQEKANKGEKEDSVNSEAKKLASKVEKLANKIK

>member
-1 MADTSVKICDI
+1 
-12 KFKNPVMT
+12 
-20 ASGTFGCGREY
+20 
-31 SDFVDLNKLG
+31 
-41 GIVVKGV
+41 
-48 ADKPWKGNPAPRIA
+48 
-62 EVYGG
+62 
-67 MLNSVGLQNPGVDY
+67 
-81 FIKNEIPFLNSLDT
+81 
-95 NIIVNVCGHS
+95 
-105 LEEYVNV
+105 
-112 VTALRGQDVD
+112 
-122 MLELNISCPNVSEGG
+122 
-137 LAFGT
+137 
-142 DPKLVE
+142 
-148 KVVSSVKQVADR
+148 
-160 PLIVKLTPNVTDITE
+160 
-175 IARAAVAGG
+175 
-184 ADALSLINTLTGM
+184 
-197 KIDINRR
+197 
-204 KPVLD
+204 
-209 RKVGGMSGPAVKPV
+209 
-223 AVRMVY
+223 
-229 QVAKAV
+229 
-235 DVPIIGMG
+235 
-243 GISNAEDAIEF
+243 
-254 IMAGAT
+254 
-260 GVSIGT
+260 
-266 ANFIN
+266 
-271 PTATI
+271 
-276 DTIKGIEEFMDKNN
+276 
-290 IKTLDEIRGII
+290 
-301 DKMKRF
+301 MKRF

-498 SNEVIDGLAQ
+498 GNEVIDGLAQ

-547 EKSK
+547 EKQYTEILNLGMDVSKLQEKANKGEKEDSVNSEAKKLASKVEKLANKIK

>member
-1 MADTSVKICDI
+1 
-12 KFKNPVMT
+12 
-20 ASGTFGCGREY
+20 
-31 SDFVDLNKLG
+31 
-41 GIVVKGV
+41 
-48 ADKPWKGNPAPRIA
+48 
-62 EVYGG
+62 
-67 MLNSVGLQNPGVDY
+67 
-81 FIKNEIPFLNSLDT
+81 
-95 NIIVNVCGHS
+95 
-105 LEEYVNV
+105 
-112 VTALRGQDVD
+112 
-122 MLELNISCPNVSEGG
+122 
-137 LAFGT
+137 
-142 DPKLVE
+142 
-148 KVVSSVKQVADR
+148 
-160 PLIVKLTPNVTDITE
+160 
-175 IARAAVAGG
+175 
-184 ADALSLINTLTGM
+184 
-197 KIDINRR
+197 
-204 KPVLD
+204 
-209 RKVGGMSGPAVKPV
+209 
-223 AVRMVY
+223 
-229 QVAKAV
+229 
-235 DVPIIGMG
+235 
-243 GISNAEDAIEF
+243 
-254 IMAGAT
+254 
-260 GVSIGT
+260 
-266 ANFIN
+266 
-271 PTATI
+271 
-276 DTIKGIEEFMDKNN
+276 
-290 IKTLDEIRGII
+290 
-301 DKMKRF
+301 MKRF
-307 LALGMA
+307 LALGVA

-378 ARDMFAATTDGE
+378 ARDMFAATTDGK

-446 NGKMDRSKLT
+446 NGKMDKSKLT

-498 SNEVIDGLAQ
+498 GNEVIDGLAQ

-547 EKSK
+547 EKQYTEILNLGMDVSKLQEKANKGEKEDSVNSEAKKLAGKVEKLANKIK

>member
-1 MADTSVKICDI
+1 
-12 KFKNPVMT
+12 
-20 ASGTFGCGREY
+20 
-31 SDFVDLNKLG
+31 
-41 GIVVKGV
+41 
-48 ADKPWKGNPAPRIA
+48 
-62 EVYGG
+62 
-67 MLNSVGLQNPGVDY
+67 
-81 FIKNEIPFLNSLDT
+81 
-95 NIIVNVCGHS
+95 
-105 LEEYVNV
+105 
-112 VTALRGQDVD
+112 
-122 MLELNISCPNVSEGG
+122 
-137 LAFGT
+137 
-142 DPKLVE
+142 
-148 KVVSSVKQVADR
+148 
-160 PLIVKLTPNVTDITE
+160 
-175 IARAAVAGG
+175 
-184 ADALSLINTLTGM
+184 
-197 KIDINRR
+197 
-204 KPVLD
+204 
-209 RKVGGMSGPAVKPV
+209 
-223 AVRMVY
+223 
-229 QVAKAV
+229 
-235 DVPIIGMG
+235 
-243 GISNAEDAIEF
+243 
-254 IMAGAT
+254 
-260 GVSIGT
+260 
-266 ANFIN
+266 
-271 PTATI
+271 
-276 DTIKGIEEFMDKNN
+276 
-290 IKTLDEIRGII
+290 
-301 DKMKRF
+301 MKRF

-446 NGKMDRSKLT
+446 NGKMDKSKLT

-547 EKSK
+547 EKQYTEILNLGMDVSKLQEKANKGEKEDSVNSEAKKLAGKVEKLANKIK

>member
-1 MADTSVKICDI
+1 
-12 KFKNPVMT
+12 
-20 ASGTFGCGREY
+20 
-31 SDFVDLNKLG
+31 
-41 GIVVKGV
+41 
-48 ADKPWKGNPAPRIA
+48 
-62 EVYGG
+62 
-67 MLNSVGLQNPGVDY
+67 
-81 FIKNEIPFLNSLDT
+81 
-95 NIIVNVCGHS
+95 
-105 LEEYVNV
+105 
-112 VTALRGQDVD
+112 
-122 MLELNISCPNVSEGG
+122 
-137 LAFGT
+137 
-142 DPKLVE
+142 
-148 KVVSSVKQVADR
+148 
-160 PLIVKLTPNVTDITE
+160 
-175 IARAAVAGG
+175 
-184 ADALSLINTLTGM
+184 
-197 KIDINRR
+197 
-204 KPVLD
+204 
-209 RKVGGMSGPAVKPV
+209 
-223 AVRMVY
+223 
-229 QVAKAV
+229 
-235 DVPIIGMG
+235 
-243 GISNAEDAIEF
+243 
-254 IMAGAT
+254 
-260 GVSIGT
+260 
-266 ANFIN
+266 
-271 PTATI
+271 
-276 DTIKGIEEFMDKNN
+276 
-290 IKTLDEIRGII
+290 
-301 DKMKRF
+301 MKRF

-498 SNEVIDGLAQ
+498 GNEVIDGLAQ

-547 EKSK
+547 EKQYTEILNLGMDVSKLQEKANKGEKEDSVNSEAKKLAGKVEKLANKIK

>member
-1 MADTSVKICDI
+1 
-12 KFKNPVMT
+12 
-20 ASGTFGCGREY
+20 
-31 SDFVDLNKLG
+31 
-41 GIVVKGV
+41 
-48 ADKPWKGNPAPRIA
+48 
-62 EVYGG
+62 
-67 MLNSVGLQNPGVDY
+67 
-81 FIKNEIPFLNSLDT
+81 
-95 NIIVNVCGHS
+95 
-105 LEEYVNV
+105 
-112 VTALRGQDVD
+112 
-122 MLELNISCPNVSEGG
+122 
-137 LAFGT
+137 
-142 DPKLVE
+142 
-148 KVVSSVKQVADR
+148 
-160 PLIVKLTPNVTDITE
+160 
-175 IARAAVAGG
+175 
-184 ADALSLINTLTGM
+184 
-197 KIDINRR
+197 
-204 KPVLD
+204 
-209 RKVGGMSGPAVKPV
+209 
-223 AVRMVY
+223 
-229 QVAKAV
+229 
-235 DVPIIGMG
+235 
-243 GISNAEDAIEF
+243 
-254 IMAGAT
+254 
-260 GVSIGT
+260 
-266 ANFIN
+266 
-271 PTATI
+271 
-276 DTIKGIEEFMDKNN
+276 
-290 IKTLDEIRGII
+290 
-301 DKMKRF
+301 
-307 LALGMA
+307 
-313 LAMVL
+313 MVL

-378 ARDMFAATTDGE
+378 ARDMFAATTDGK

-498 SNEVIDGLAQ
+498 GNEVIDGLAQ

-547 EKSK
+547 EKQYTEILNLGMDVSKLQEKANKGEKEDSVNSEAKKLAGKVEKLANKIK

>member
-1 MADTSVKICDI
+1 
-12 KFKNPVMT
+12 
-20 ASGTFGCGREY
+20 
-31 SDFVDLNKLG
+31 
-41 GIVVKGV
+41 
-48 ADKPWKGNPAPRIA
+48 
-62 EVYGG
+62 
-67 MLNSVGLQNPGVDY
+67 
-81 FIKNEIPFLNSLDT
+81 
-95 NIIVNVCGHS
+95 
-105 LEEYVNV
+105 
-112 VTALRGQDVD
+112 
-122 MLELNISCPNVSEGG
+122 
-137 LAFGT
+137 
-142 DPKLVE
+142 
-148 KVVSSVKQVADR
+148 
-160 PLIVKLTPNVTDITE
+160 
-175 IARAAVAGG
+175 
-184 ADALSLINTLTGM
+184 
-197 KIDINRR
+197 
-204 KPVLD
+204 
-209 RKVGGMSGPAVKPV
+209 
-223 AVRMVY
+223 
-229 QVAKAV
+229 
-235 DVPIIGMG
+235 
-243 GISNAEDAIEF
+243 
-254 IMAGAT
+254 
-260 GVSIGT
+260 
-266 ANFIN
+266 
-271 PTATI
+271 
-276 DTIKGIEEFMDKNN
+276 
-290 IKTLDEIRGII
+290 
-301 DKMKRF
+301 MKRF

-446 NGKMDRSKLT
+446 NGKMDKSKLT

-498 SNEVIDGLAQ
+498 GNEVIDGLAQ
-508 NDKKTAQ
+508 NNKKTAQ

-547 EKSK
+547 EKQYTEILNLGMDVSKLQEKANKGEKEDSVNSEAKKLAGKVEKLANKIK